1 MKNFVFISICLVF
14 AIKSFAQ
21 KQISDQQHAW
31 VTYQGNHKLSPKI
44 GLHTEYQ
51 WRRSDYFQHWQQSL
65 LRVGLDYH
73 IHQNAFISAG
83 YGHIITYEYGDMPVN
98 HQFNEHRIWEQ
109 FNQKNTLG
117 RFEIQHRYRLEQRF
131 LDNYVKQGTVY
142 ERAGTNFRNRIRY
155 RFMAILPLNHK
166 TMENNTLFLNMND
179 EVFLGF
185 GEGIGSNILD
195 QNRLQI
201 ALGYRFNTSFTIQAG
216 YLNQYLVKN
225 AKVFAGNIL
234 DQAENNHIITI
245 GLTYN
250 LDFRK
255 E

>member
-1 MKNFVFISICLVF
+1 MKKTIFISICLILTVGT
-14 AIKSFAQ
+14 FAQ

-142 ERAGTNFRNRIRY
+142 ER
-155 RFMAILPLNHK
+155 
-166 TMENNTLFLNMND
+166 
-179 EVFLGF
+179 
-185 GEGIGSNILD
+185 
-195 QNRLQI
+195 
-201 ALGYRFNTSFTIQAG
+201 
-216 YLNQYLVKN
+216 
-225 AKVFAGNIL
+225 
-234 DQAENNHIITI
+234 
-245 GLTYN
+245 
-250 LDFRK
+250 
-255 E
+255 

>member
-51 WRRSDYFQHWQQSL
+51 WRRSDNFQHWQQSL
-65 LRVGLDYH
+65 LRVGIDYH

-131 LDNYVKQGTVY
+131 LENWIKDANGNYVKSD
-142 ERAGTNFRNRIRY
+142 NLFRQRIRY
-155 RFMAILPLNHK
+155 RLMILVPLSRKEMADK
-166 TMENNTLFLNMND
+166 TLFLNVND
-179 EVFLGF
+179 EPFIGF
-185 GEGIGSNILD
+185 GKGIGKNILD
-195 QNRLQI
+195 QNRFNI
-201 ALGYRFNTSFTIQAG
+201 NLGWRFYKDLNVQVG
-216 YLNQYLVKN
+216 YLNQFIAKLDGVKM
-225 AKVFAGNIL
+225 
-234 DQAENNHIITI
+234 ERNHTLLLSTI
-245 GLTYN
+245 YN
-250 LDFRK
+250 LNFTSK
-255 E
+255 